1 MHIILRSD
9 KKEQRVIN
17 IIYGD
22 NIYITKAWILEYLND
37 EKESLSM
44 CPNLEDIKYSTY
56 KIEEHAYNIW
66 KLNKIY
72 KKINKGYIY
81 NTSEKLQE
89 DVFTIQM
96 LEFNENTESQSL
108 ANIQINNTWRDL
120 NNEIN
125 NRVLKQLDKESL
137 YQVITKIQEKVQ
149 VKSVWNRNEY
159 TALISETI
167 KDFKKE
173 LYSNIVKKLKRF
185 GKKEIDY
192 QNTNLYKN
200 KNSGNMCSLEAKK
213 KIE

>member
-1 MHIILRSD
+1 MHIILRTD

-22 NIYITKAWILEYLND
+22 NMYITKAWILEYLNN
-37 EKESLSM
+37 EMESLNM
-44 CPNLEDIKYSTY
+44 CPNQDKYISYISYKSEQPTPNTWDFIK
-56 KIEEHAYNIW
+56 
-66 KLNKIY
+66 LY
-72 KKINKGYIY
+72 KKTNKGYIY

-89 DVFTIQM
+89 QLFTLHIM
-96 LEFNENTESQSL
+96 EYTEDKENNTD
-108 ANIQINNTWRDL
+108 IKVNNTWRDL

-137 YQVITKIQEKVQ
+137 YQVMISIQEQIKI
-149 VKSVWNRNEY
+149 KSVWSRNEY

-185 GKKEIDY
+185 GKKEVDY
-192 QNTNLYKN
+192 QKTNLYKN
-200 KNSGNMCSLEAKK
+200 TNSGKMCALEAKK